1 VSVPGPGR
9 WATVALSVALLWIFG
24 FAAEARAEIGAVAD
38 TTTTE
43 DVASTDAGSGDSVGA
58 IPDEGTSTATEP
70 VDTSTGTEPAPTPE
84 PIPPVI
90 EPTPTDPVATDP
102 PPEPA
107 PIPPVIEPTPT
118 DPVATDPPPEPAPTP
133 EPIPPVI
140 EPTPTTETPPDT
152 PPVSQE
158 PAGSGL
164 KPSIVVLDE
173 PLASAPLPPSQGA
186 TFIGISPAGTDRG
199 SELTPTPEH
208 TGNGHHAPAAPDLP
222 QLPAPHNPS
231 APANPA
237 PGGVGGTGSS
247 ALGVLAALFALA
259 FAGLLGEVL
268 PVRVAALRPPDLAF
282 HLKRPG

>member
-9 WATVALSVALLWIFG
+9 WATVAFSVALLWVFG
-24 FAAEARAEIGAVAD
+24 FAAEARAEIAAVAD

-70 VDTSTGTEPAPTPE
+70 VDTSTGTEPA
-84 PIPPVI
+84 
-90 EPTPTDPVATDP
+90 EPTPTT
-102 PPEPA
+102 EPA
-107 PIPPVIEPTPT
+107 DGTPTT

-140 EPTPTTETPPDT
+140 EPTPIAETPPDT
-152 PPVSQE
+152 PPPLVSPE
-158 PAGSGL
+158 PAGEKS
-164 KPSIVVLDE
+164 SIVVLDE
-173 PLASAPLPPSQGA
+173 PPASAPPSPSQGTTIDA
-186 TFIGISPAGTDRG
+186 FIGINRAVTDRR

-208 TGNGHHAPAAPDLP
+208 TGHGHPAPAAPDLP

-247 ALGVLAALFALA
+247 ALGILAALFALA

-268 PVRVAALRPPDLAF
+268 PVSVAALRPRDLAF
-282 HLKRPG
+282 QLKRPG